1 MLIRAHEEAAQSR
14 PPRVRASA
22 HRLEVVLR
30 HVPGDVPAE
39 HLRLRVSGAECRPA
53 QMRASMISSR
63 ASHVQRLEGAVAGI
77 RSVDPSRRVLRQNLD
92 RDRLRRRVALVSQ
105 QVHVAAARVDE
116 ALARPVALSNASKR
130 SGVSSLERR
139 IIRLPSVIRSVTV
152 PLGNSAIYA
161 CIFPVRNATEPR
173 ARKPRIFDIFCSI
186 LR

>member
-1 MLIRAHEEAAQSR
+1 
-14 PPRVRASA
+14 
-22 HRLEVVLR
+22 
-30 HVPGDVPAE
+30 
-39 HLRLRVSGAECRPA
+39 
-53 QMRASMISSR
+53 
-63 ASHVQRLEGAVAGI
+63 
-77 RSVDPSRRVLRQNLD
+77 
-92 RDRLRRRVALVSQ
+92 
-105 QVHVAAARVDE
+105 VAAARVDE